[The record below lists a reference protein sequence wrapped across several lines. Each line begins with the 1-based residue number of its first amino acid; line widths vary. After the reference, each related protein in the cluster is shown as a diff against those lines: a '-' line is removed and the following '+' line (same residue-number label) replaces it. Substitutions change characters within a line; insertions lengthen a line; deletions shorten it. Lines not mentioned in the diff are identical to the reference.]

1 MTDNN
6 AAKPAETGAGEKKV
20 GPIRQW
26 IKDHPNIWE
35 FILFNVLSNISTITR
50 FVVTW
55 IGTAIFI
62 TGLGLTQPFHFLI
75 FNYDTKG
82 NGLGG
87 FLTFLLAEVL
97 AQVVNFFVQ
106 MKWVFKSDS
115 SFKDAAWKYVILA
128 VIIVVVNLV
137 LPGYVTGLCQGWGMN
152 AGIAGTIASVVNT
165 LLAVIVSYPLL
176 KFWSCRRAGP
186 RRRPRA
192 RRPPSSPILNSFLP
206 ARPDFPGGFSM
217 PASRLMSL
225 EGVAYL
231 ANKKGGDSV
240 DEPPP
245 FVMPCYLA
253 IRPGKRPGNSRR

>member
-62 TGLGLTQPFHFLI
+62 SGLGLTQPFH
-75 FNYDTKG
+75 
-82 NGLGG
+82 

-176 KFWSCRRAGP
+176 KFW
-186 RRRPRA
+186 
-192 RRPPSSPILNSFLP
+192 
-206 ARPDFPGGFSM
+206 
-217 PASRLMSL
+217 
-225 EGVAYL
+225 
-231 ANKKGGDSV
+231 
-240 DEPPP
+240 
-245 FVMPCYLA
+245 VMP
-253 IRPGKRPGNSRR
+253 KRGSKETAKSEEAAK

>member
-6 AAKPAETGAGEKKV
+6 ATQPAEKV

-62 TGLGLTQPFHFLI
+62 SGMGLTQPFHFLI
-75 FNYDTKG
+75 FNYDTQG

-115 SFKDAAWKYVILA
+115 SFKERRLEICDPRRDL
-128 VIIVVVNLV
+128 VVVNLV
-137 LPGYVTGLCQGWGMN
+137 LPGYVTGLCQGWGMG

-176 KFWSCRRAGP
+176 KFW
-186 RRRPRA
+186 
-192 RRPPSSPILNSFLP
+192 
-206 ARPDFPGGFSM
+206 
-217 PASRLMSL
+217 
-225 EGVAYL
+225 
-231 ANKKGGDSV
+231 
-240 DEPPP
+240 
-245 FVMPCYLA
+245 VMPKNKDSKETA
-253 IRPGKRPGNSRR
+253 K